1 MKINLLKAG
10 APLLAAS
17 LLLSV
22 TAYAQNRVTYG
33 EVVQSLASTG
43 QTAQK
48 IGINVDQFRADI
60 EERIRAE
67 GGENASSPPPVSE
80 VLSKLPNFI
89 VQIQF
94 NLDSDVIR
102 PESWE
107 VSGKIADALHHPLLK
122 GNRFLLV
129 GHTDARGDRM
139 YNLELSERRAAAV
152 KEMLVNVFKVPAE
165 HLVAVGLGEEQ
176 LFEPSNP
183 NADINRRVEI
193 LNIGPA

>member
-1 MKINLLKAG
+1 MKTNLLKAG
-10 APLLAAS
+10 ACLLAA
-17 LLLSV
+17 LLLSPV
-22 TAYAQNRVTYG
+22 TSSAQNRVTYG
-33 EVVQSLASTG
+33 EVVQSLGASA

-107 VSGKIADALHHPLLK
+107 VSGKIADALHHPLLR
-122 GNRFLLV
+122 GNRFLIV

-152 KEMLVNVFKVPAE
+152 KEMLVNVFKVPAD
-165 HLVAVGLGEEQ
+165 HLLAVGLGEEQ
-176 LFEPSNP
+176 LFDTSDP
-183 NADINRRVEI
+183 NADVNRRVEI